1 MDLSNSEQ
9 LLPQEEMLE
18 VTKKKSSLSIGVP
31 KETSYQENRVGLAPQ
46 MVGLLVENGHEVFVE
61 SDAGKAAHFD
71 NNEYSEA
78 GAQIVDTV
86 EEIFKCDI
94 ILKVAPPSIEE
105 INLSKPRQT
114 IFSALHL
121 TGQSIEYF
129 KALSKKKITAIS
141 FEHIKDKTNSYPIMR
156 SLSEIAG
163 TTAILIAAE
172 YLSHPT
178 FGKGKMLG
186 GFSGIAPSEVVII
199 GAGNV
204 GEFATRAALGLGAS
218 VKVFD
223 NAIYKLKSIQ
233 NNLNT
238 RIYTSAIQPDKL
250 AYAIHSADVVVGAI
264 HALNGSSP
272 LVVTEQ
278 MVKGMKEGSVIV
290 DLSIDQGGCFETS
303 KITDHKNP
311 VFQKFGVTH
320 YCVPNI
326 ASRVPHTATYA
337 LSNYFGPIMLKTG
350 DEGGINAMLKADPCV
365 RKGVYMFGGTLTNKY
380 ISDYYRLPHKDI
392 DLLMSP
398 FLG

>member
-18 VTKKKSSLSIGVP
+18 VTKKKSSLTIGVP
-31 KETSYQENRVGLAPQ
+31 KETSYQEHRVGLAPQ
-46 MVGLLVENGHEVFVE
+46 MVALLVENGHEIFIE

-71 NNEYSEA
+71 NKEYSEA
-78 GAQIVDTV
+78 GAQIVYTV
-86 EEIFKCDI
+86 DEVFKCDI
-94 ILKVAPPSIEE
+94 ILKVAPPSIDE
-105 INLSKPRQT
+105 INLAKPRQT

-121 TGQSIEYF
+121 TAQNIDYF

-163 TTAILIAAE
+163 TTAVLIAAE

-178 FGKGKMLG
+178 YGKGKMLG

-250 AYAIHSADVVVGAI
+250 AYAIYSADVVIGAI

-272 LVVTEQ
+272 LVVTEA

-303 KITDHKNP
+303 EVTDHKNP

-365 RKGVYMFGGTLTNKY
+365 RKGVYMFNGTLTNKY